1 MSDFFDLI
9 VQHYNP
15 TSEAWENVSITGV
28 ISIKVK
34 HRLNAPSQCQIVL
47 SNVKGK
53 RAFTISRGDRVTVKA
68 TPNKWIS
75 GSVTKPFVFCGIVSD
90 IETSNSTYS
99 VLVYD
104 TLGLLSNEI
113 MLTNPLSL
121 LTRSDGAS
129 VLKEIVSGSSY
140 NLLTSLEKMMGET
153 RVIIPHNLNL
163 KSKTRL
169 FGMQSVLSLI
179 NATPNLFRL
188 SSSLSERRVE
198 FNRLPSL
205 DDTTHVPYIAGRL
218 PRTTAPLDI
227 IPTSII
233 REEDDSDLINVVSVQ
248 NSALDILVT
257 EPTTLPSSPIQRLF
271 EEDMI
276 TDEVSARL
284 FARQILNQQGV
295 DKSRWIVEAIPNRLD
310 IIAGD
315 IIEFKSVEGGLAGK
329 QMVFDVTWN
338 MTTDGCDMTLTV
350 GRQAPDFITSI
361 RFAAGQSI

>member
-9 VQHYNP
+9 VEHYNP
-15 TSEAWENVSITGV
+15 TSESWEYVTITGV

-34 HRLNAPSQCQIVL
+34 HRLNAPSECQIVL

-104 TLGLLSNEI
+104 TMGLLSNEI
-113 MLTNPLSL
+113 MLSNPLSISTL
-121 LTRSDGAS
+121 SDGAS

-140 NLLTSLEKMMGET
+140 NLLTSLEKMLGET
-153 RVIIPHNLNL
+153 RIIIPSNLNL
-163 KSKTRL
+163 KGKTRL
-169 FGMQSVLSLI
+169 SGMQSVLSLI

-205 DDTTHVPYIAGRL
+205 DDTTYTPYIAGRL

-248 NSALDILVT
+248 NSDLDILVT
-257 EPTTLPSSPIQRLF
+257 EPATLPASPIQRLF
-271 EEDMI
+271 EESMI
-276 TDEVSARL
+276 ADEVSARL

-329 QMVFDVTWN
+329 HMVFDVTWN